1 VVAVAELLYRL
12 GLWCARRAR
21 TVIVAWA
28 VVLAVMAAG
37 FAFGYSGL
45 VTAFEIPETP
55 SARVVSQLE
64 KGLPDFAGASGSI
77 VFRTEDGSALSDAQR
92 EAIAAIAADL
102 ESFTDVASVV
112 DPFAAEQQ
120 RTAVLDQ
127 LAGAGNDTGG
137 LPNLTDLQPELL
149 QQMAQMVALAS
160 SIRMVSEDGAAATVQ
175 VSFTKLRLDLPP
187 SSKKAVV
194 DYVQAHPV
202 DGVEVGMSAEIA
214 QQTPTVFGI
223 NEVIGLLI
231 ALMVLGILLRSA
243 LAASLPLVSA
253 LTGVGV
259 AILGSLAFSGQITMT
274 VFTPALG
281 AMLGLAVGIDYSL
294 FIVNRH
300 RRQLRAGMDR
310 RESIGLAN
318 GTSGNA
324 VVFAGST
331 VMVALLALNVV
342 RISILSVMG
351 SIAAISVAVAVV
363 VGVTLTP
370 ALLEVVGLRVLT
382 KKERQAVDSH
392 APAPARGKVKEI
404 ARWRAVATVV
414 IAVPALLAIAIPS
427 MSMRMGLPDG
437 SAEPLDS
444 LAHRGYAITQE
455 EFGPGANS
463 PLLVIAPLPGQLNPL
478 TRQSVQ
484 VDVAKAIGA
493 VDGVDGVAPVGFS
506 QDGSFAAF
514 QVQPAGGPDSDLT
527 KSVVRQLRDLAPLEE
542 GSTLG
547 VAGQAAIN
555 IDLSQKLRDVLVPYL
570 VIVVGLSLIIMLIV
584 FRSLLVPLI
593 ATGGFVLSLLAAYGA
608 VVAIFQWGWLPW
620 LSGAQI
626 PGPILNFLPIM
637 MAGILFGLAMDYQL
651 FIATG
656 MREAYAHGR
665 PARLAVVQGLGAG
678 RAVVSA
684 AGLIMA
690 SVFGGFA
697 FSHSVMIRP
706 VAFAL
711 AVGVLL
717 DAFVVR
723 LTLMPALMHLIGTKA
738 WWLPSWLDRILPN
751 VDVEG
756 TKLERAHE
764 VAHRV

>member
-1 VVAVAELLYRL
+1 VVQVAESLYRL
-12 GLWCARRAR
+12 GLWCAQRAR
-21 TVIVAWA
+21 TVILAWT
-28 VVLAVMAAG
+28 VVLAVAG
-37 FAFGYSGL
+37 GVFAMGYQGL
-45 VTAFEIPETP
+45 VNAFEIPETP
-55 SARVVSQLE
+55 SARVVGQLE

-77 VFRTEDGSALSDAQR
+77 VFRTEDGSALSDTQQ
-92 EAIAAIAADL
+92 AAITTIAQDL
-102 ESFTDVASVV
+102 ESFPDVATVV

-120 RTAVLDQ
+120 RAAALEQ
-127 LAGAGNDTGG
+127 LSGSGTQEGG
-137 LPNLTDLQPELL
+137 LPGLLGSQPELL
-149 QQMAQMVALAS
+149 QKMAELVDLAS
-160 SIRMVSEDGAAATVQ
+160 SIRMVSADGASAIIQ
-175 VSFTKLRLDLPP
+175 VSFTKLRLELPP
-187 SSKKAVV
+187 ASKQAVV
-194 DYVQAHPV
+194 NHVEANPIS
-202 DGVEVGMSAEIA
+202 GLEVGMSAEIA
-214 QQTPTVFGI
+214 QQTPQIFGI

-231 ALMVLGILLRSA
+231 ALLVLGVLLRGA
-243 LAASLPLVSA
+243 TAAALPLVSA

-259 AILGSLAFSGQITMT
+259 AILGSLALSGQITMT

-300 RRQLRAGMDR
+300 RRQLLAGMDQ

-331 VMVALLALNVV
+331 VMVALLALNMVG
-342 RISILSVMG
+342 ISLLSVMG
-351 SIAAISVAVAVV
+351 SIAAICVAVAVMV
-363 VGVTLTP
+363 AVTLIP
-370 ALLEVVGLRVLT
+370 ALLELAGPRVLT
-382 KKERQAVDSH
+382 KKERQAVASRPPT
-392 APAPARGKVKEI
+392 APAGSLKEI

-414 IAVPALLAIAIPS
+414 ISVPVLLAIAIPS

-463 PLLVIAPLPGQLNPL
+463 PLLVIAPLPDGLNAL
-478 TRQSVQ
+478 TRQLVQ
-484 VDVAKAIGA
+484 VDVAKAIAA
-493 VDGVDGVAPVGFS
+493 VDGVNGVAPVGFS
-506 QDGSFAAF
+506 NDGSFAAF
-514 QVQPAGGPDSDLT
+514 QVQPTGGPDSDVT
-527 KSVVRQLRDLAPLEE
+527 KDVVRQLRDLAPLVE
-542 GSTLG
+542 GAALG

-555 IDLSQKLRDVLVPYL
+555 IDLSQRLRDVLVPYL
-570 VIVVGLSLIIMLIV
+570 VIVVGLSLVIMLIV
-584 FRSLLVPLI
+584 FRSLWVPLI

-637 MAGILFGLAMDYQL
+637 LAGILFGLAMDYQL

-665 PARLAVVQGLGAG
+665 SARLAVVHGLTAG

-697 FSHSVMIRP
+697 FSHSIMIRP

-711 AVGVLL
+711 AVGVLI

-723 LTLMPALMHLIGTKA
+723 MTLLPALMHLIGARA
-738 WWLPSWLDRILPN
+738 WQLPRWLDRILPN

-756 TKLERAHE
+756 TKLERVHQLTN
-764 VAHRV
+764 

>member
-1 VVAVAELLYRL
+1 MAKLLYRL
-12 GLWCARRAR
+12 GLWCAQRAR
-21 TVIVAWA
+21 VVIVAWA
-28 VVLAVMAAG
+28 MLLAMAGAG
-37 FAFGYSGL
+37 FAVGYAGL

-64 KGLPDFAGASGSI
+64 KGLPEFAGASGSI
-77 VFRTEDGSALSDAQR
+77 VFRTENGSALSSAQQG
-92 EAIAAIAADL
+92 AIVAIAADL
-102 ESFTDVASVV
+102 ESFPDVASVV

-120 RTAVLDQ
+120 RAAALDQ
-127 LAGAGNDTGG
+127 LTGTGTETSG
-137 LPNLTDLQPELL
+137 LPNLSDLQPELL
-149 QQMAQMVALAS
+149 QQMAELVDLAA
-160 SIRMVSEDGAAATVQ
+160 SIRMVSADGASAIVQ

-187 SSKKAVV
+187 SSKQAVV
-194 DYVQAHPV
+194 DYVEAHPV
-202 DGVEVGMSAEIA
+202 EGLEVGMSAEIA
-214 QQTPTVFGI
+214 QQTPMIFGI

-231 ALMVLGILLRSA
+231 ALIVLGVLLRGA
-243 LAASLPLVSA
+243 ITASLPLVSA
-253 LTGVGV
+253 LTGAAV
-259 AILGSLAFSGQITMT
+259 AILGSLALSSQITMT

-300 RRQLRAGMDR
+300 RRQLLAGMDR

-342 RISILSVMG
+342 GISILSVMG
-351 SIAAISVAVAVV
+351 TIAAISVAVAVI

-370 ALLEVVGLRVLT
+370 ALLEVAGSRVLT
-382 KKERQAVDSH
+382 KSERQALASGPQ
-392 APAPARGKVKEI
+392 APASDKVKEI

-414 IAVPALLAIAIPS
+414 IVIPALLAIAIPS
-427 MSMRMGLPDG
+427 MSMRLGLPDG

-463 PLLVIAPLPGQLNPL
+463 PLLVIAPLPSLLNPL
-478 TRQSVQ
+478 ARQLVQ
-484 VDVAKAIGA
+484 VEVAKAIAA
-493 VDGVDGVAPVGFS
+493 VEGVDGVAPVGFS

-514 QVQPAGGPDSDLT
+514 QVQPAGGPDSDVT
-527 KSVVRQLRDLAPLEE
+527 KNVVRQLRDLAPLED

-555 IDLSQKLRDVLVPYL
+555 IDLSQRLRDVLVPYL
-570 VIVVGLSLIIMLIV
+570 VIVVGLSLVIMLIV

-656 MREAYAHGR
+656 MREAFAHCQ
-665 PARLAVVQGLGAG
+665 PARLAVVQGLRAG

-756 TKLERAHE
+756 TKLEHDQM
-764 VAHRV
+764 